1 MKVLISAASRH
12 GATLEIAEALKTEV
26 EASGVEVDL
35 IAPERVVDVTPYDAV
50 IIGSA
55 VYAGRWLA
63 AARELIDRE
72 VAQLS
77 GKPVWLFSSGPIGD
91 PAKPDEPPADAVE
104 RCRRLRAIDHQVFA
118 GRLDRDLLGFAE
130 RAIVRVVGAQ
140 TGDYR
145 PWPAV
150 RAWGQ
155 RIASHVVSQS
165 AVAAA
170 ATS

>member
-72 VAQLS
+72 VTQLS
-77 GKPVWLFSSGPIGD
+77 AKPVWLFSSGPIGD
-91 PAKPDEPPADAVE
+91 PDKPDEPPAD
-104 RCRRLRAIDHQVFA
+104 
-118 GRLDRDLLGFAE
+118 
-130 RAIVRVVGAQ
+130 
-140 TGDYR
+140 
-145 PWPAV
+145 
-150 RAWGQ
+150 
-155 RIASHVVSQS
+155 
-165 AVAAA
+165 
-170 ATS
+170 